1 MSVRADGEQRGA
13 ISGDTIGGV
22 TRGCLVMGIGALVV
36 VAVAVAAAVLFGN
49 FEKP

>member
-1 MSVRADGEQRGA
+1 MERQQDPALKPPEYQSA
-13 ISGDTIGGV
+13 
-22 TRGCLVMGIGALVV
+22 RGCLVMGIGALVV